1 MISKWKIFI
10 CLLTFSFFTFSFT
23 LGSYAKE
30 KESKKESKKDVVA
43 VVNGT
48 DISQTDFDREVGR
61 YEQQMAMMGQ
71 TPNPQQ
77 LSEIKDKVLNGL
89 IDRELLY
96 QESQKVGLKAS
107 KSEVDER
114 ISALKQRFPS
124 EEEFKKTI
132 EKLGLNE
139 AGLRSQF
146 EKELAIKAL
155 LDKKFAGKVTVTDQE
170 MKKFYDENP
179 DYFKTPERVRASH
192 ILVKV
197 EPNASEA
204 DKAKARQKIEDIQK
218 KVKKGEDFAALAKQY
233 SDCPSSA
240 KGGDLDYFQRGQMVG
255 PFQDAAFAMN
265 VGDVSDI
272 VETQFGYH
280 LIKVTDKKPAGTV
293 SFEEAKDKI
302 KSYLEQQ
309 KMGEEVNQYAAQ
321 LKKTAKIQEFVKK

>member
-10 CLLTFSFFTFSFT
+10 CLFTFSFFTFSFT

-30 KESKKESKKDVVA
+30 KESKKDVVA

-48 DISQTDFDREVGR
+48 DISQTDFDKEVGR

-77 LSEIKDKVLNGL
+77 LAEIKDKVLNGL

-96 QESQKVGLKAS
+96 QESQKEGLKAS

-218 KVKKGEDFAALAKQY
+218 KVKKGDDFAALAKQY

-265 VGDVSDI
+265 VGEVSDI

-293 SFEEAKDKI
+293 SFEESKDKI

-309 KMGEEVNQYAAQ
+309 KMGEEVSQYAAQ

>member
-10 CLLTFSFFTFSFT
+10 CLFTFSFFTFSFT

-30 KESKKESKKDVVA
+30 KESKKDVVA

-255 PFQDAAFAMN
+255 PFQDAAFAMK

-309 KMGEEVNQYAAQ
+309 KMGEEVNQYSAQ

>member
-1 MISKWKIFI
+1 MISKCKI
-10 CLLTFSFFTFSFT
+10 LTAFLMLFVLTVSFMAVSH
-23 LGSYAKE
+23 AKE
-30 KESKKESKKDVVA
+30 EAAEKDVIA
-43 VVNGT
+43 TVNGT
-48 DISQTDFDREVGR
+48 AISRSDFEREVGR

-71 TPNPQQ
+71 TPNPEQLNEIQQ
-77 LSEIKDKVLNGL
+77 RVLDGL

-96 QESQKVGLKAS
+96 QESQKEGIKAS

-114 ISALKQRFPS
+114 ISTLKQRFPS
-124 EEEFKKTI
+124 EEEFNKMI

-155 LDKKFAGKVTVTDQE
+155 LDKKFAAKATITDQE
-170 MKKFYDENP
+170 MKKFYAENP

-192 ILVKV
+192 ILVNVK
-197 EPNASEA
+197 PDASEA
-204 DKAKARQKIEDIQK
+204 DKAKARQKIQDVQK
-218 KVKKGEDFAALAKQY
+218 KVKKGEDFAGLAKEY

-240 KGGDLDYFQRGQMVG
+240 KGGDLDFFQRGQMVG
-255 PFQDAAFAMN
+255 PFQDAAFAME

-293 SFEEAKDKI
+293 TFEEAKDKI
-302 KSYLEQQ
+302 KGYLEQQ
-309 KMGEEVNQYAAQ
+309 KMGEEVKQYAAQ
-321 LKKTAKIQEFVKK
+321 LKKGAKIQEFLKN

>member
-10 CLLTFSFFTFSFT
+10 CLFTFSFFTFSFT

-30 KESKKESKKDVVA
+30 KESKKDVVA

-48 DISQTDFDREVGR
+48 DISQTDFDKEVGR

-77 LSEIKDKVLNGL
+77 LAEIKDKVLNGL

-96 QESQKVGLKAS
+96 QESQKEGLKAS

-204 DKAKARQKIEDIQK
+204 DKAKARQKIEDVQK

-265 VGDVSDI
+265 VGEVSDI

-293 SFEEAKDKI
+293 SFEESKDKI

-309 KMGEEVNQYAAQ
+309 KMGEEVSQYAAQ

>member
-1 MISKWKIFI
+1 MISKCKILVSI
-10 CLLTFSFFTFSFT
+10 LTVSFLTISFT
-23 LGSYAKE
+23 SAGYAKE
-30 KESKKESKKDVVA
+30 AKQKESKKDVIA

-48 DISQTDFDREVGR
+48 KISQSDFDREVGR

-77 LSEIKDKVLNGL
+77 LSEIKEKVLNGL

-96 QESQKVGLKAS
+96 QESQKEGLKVS
-107 KSEVDER
+107 KSDVDER
-114 ISALKQRFPS
+114 INALKQRFPS

-132 EKLGLNE
+132 EKLGLSE

-146 EKELAIKAL
+146 EQELAVKAL
-155 LDKKFAGKVTVTDQE
+155 LDKKFAGTIKITDQE
-170 MKKFYDENP
+170 MKKFYDDNP

-192 ILVKV
+192 ILIKV

-218 KVKKGEDFAALAKQY
+218 KLKKGEDFAALAKQY
-233 SDCPSSA
+233 SECPSSA

-255 PFQDAAFAMN
+255 PFQDAAFAMK

-309 KMGEEVNQYAAQ
+309 KMAQEVEQYVAQ
-321 LKKTAKIQEFVKK
+321 LKKTAKIEEFVKK